1 VPLSVAVAVALYLA
15 APLFPIA
22 FGRSFAGAVA
32 ALRWL
37 CLIPLLRS
45 LHYAWGTAITACA
58 SQWRRTAA
66 QAGVAAFNLT
76 LNLWLI
82 PRWGWHGAALASL
95 LSDGGLALACFLILR
110 ALGRSGNRPHRLDAA
125 ANSPTPLNAR

>member
-1 VPLSVAVAVALYLA
+1 VPLSGAVAVILYFA
-15 APLFPIA
+15 APLCPLA

-45 LHYAWGTAITACA
+45 LHYAWGTAITACT

-66 QAGVAAFNLT
+66 QAGIAAFNLG

-82 PRWGWHGAALASL
+82 PRWSWRGAAMASL
-95 LSDGGLALACFLILR
+95 LSDGGLALACFLIFR
-110 ALGRSGNRPHRLDAA
+110 ALRSSNNQDERPDAA
-125 ANSPTPLNAR
+125 VSRSTPLSAR